1 MFSKRTKNLGLPLF
15 DNEDRALW
23 TDINY
28 GNNILDESYGAT
40 DASVKDIVNVTIPEI
55 QSELSTLSSEVD
67 TVNTE
72 IVSLKSRVTTV
83 ENKIGTA
90 DIGEIQR
97 QLTSLTGNV
106 SNLQTEMNT
115 FGARIETVKGD
126 VQSVMNKVQRYGVVT
141 VYSIRDGGT
150 VTTHAV
156 VDTSNMRVLLINGI
170 YYLNGI
176 AYLDG
181 VNVGEAIPDMKF
193 LIGLPESPII
203 PKKILNTKNISY
215 DISFVTNLTQSQ
227 HSYYI
232 WYPKISG
239 NYLIVKQDHF
249 LGELGITTP
258 FARIIQFNMCP
269 IGTI

>member
-15 DNEDRALW
+15 DNNDRALW

-28 GNNILDESYGAT
+28 GNNILDQSYGAT

-106 SNLQTEMNT
+106 SNLQTELNT
-115 FGARIETVKGD
+115 LGVRVEAVEDDIQTVMGKIQGFG
-126 VQSVMNKVQRYGVVT
+126 NVT
-141 VYSIRDGGT
+141 VYNVEDGGT
-150 VTTHAV
+150 VTTNAD
-156 VDTSNMRVLLINGI
+156 VDTSDMRVILINGI

-193 LIGLPESPII
+193 FIGSAGSPIV
-203 PKKILNTKNISY
+203 PKQILNTKNISY
-215 DISFVTNLTQSQ
+215 DISFSTNLTTSQ

-232 WYPKISG
+232 WYPQIWG
-239 NYLIVKQDHF
+239 QYLMVKQDHF

-269 IGTI
+269 IGIQ

>member
-1 MFSKRTKNLGLPLF
+1 MFSKKTKNLGLPLF
-15 DNEDRALW
+15 QKDDRAVW

-28 GNNILDESYGAT
+28 GNNILDQSFGGT
-40 DASVKDIVNVTIPEI
+40 DAAVKDILNTSIPEI
-55 QSELSTLSSEVD
+55 QGELSTLSTELD

-83 ENKIGTA
+83 ENKLGTA

-97 QLTSLTGNV
+97 QISSLSGSVT
-106 SNLQTEMNT
+106 NLQTEMNT
-115 FGARIETVKGD
+115 FDARIETVEDD
-126 VQSVMNKVQRYGVVT
+126 VQTVMNKVNGFGNVT
-141 VYSIRDGGT
+141 VYNLQDGGT
-150 VTTHAV
+150 VTTDAD
-156 VDTSNMRVLLINGI
+156 VDTSDMRVILINGI

-193 LIGLPESPII
+193 YIGSAASPII
-203 PKKILNTKNISY
+203 PKQILNTKNISY

-232 WYPKISG
+232 WYPQISG